1 MPDSLLYL
9 YSGFG
14 IFIGILLLTPLASIL
29 TIVTSWLLLKL
40 YKKSV
45 GKLMRT
51 FGNATKALSSI
62 GSLSNPVLPTVTQN
76 PRSIYVDSVS
86 DSHEGMFADRLY
98 RRLIS
103 KPWHYAGN
111 YAIAGVCFALVMC
124 VPYVFAFSQTQIN
137 PLGAA
142 NHPLQF
148 LLTGWIFT
156 WPVVLTTFFIANPA
170 WQSKCTILFGYFLV
184 FIAFS
189 ALVTLI
195 PTEAAS
201 RWGKGTPA
209 WSGETPF
216 RVAGRWIV
224 FNLIPTLLLI
234 AFRNRRIRAIAPLML
249 AFMTVI
255 STGLLSVL
263 MWAFINKKTF
273 VEIPVFISASL
284 GLSIYDSVIASLLLL
299 SIVACSIFGLVGWW
313 FLLRIRKGY
322 LLKSISDQSLA
333 LDAVWLLFGS
343 FYSMFLALAGPGWAA
358 SGIAAFLAYKAALQL
373 GNKRLLLKSSDD
385 QSHPALLVLR
395 VFSLGKRSEVLFENV
410 AQRWRYLGN
419 VQLIAGTDLA
429 ASTVA
434 PHQFLSFVS
443 GKLKLLFVNNDEA
456 INRSIREMDVR
467 SDADGRFR
475 INDFL
480 CRKDTWQSVLS
491 RLITGVDVVLMDLRN
506 FTKENK
512 GCIFELNELL
522 NVVPVQ
528 RLVLVVDNSTDK
540 DLLNETLEDSCA
552 KMRSDSPNP
561 NLSPCLIP
569 LHELTSFTTGELQKL
584 FNKLC
589 KGCGI
594 NRIDHISTGFAYQPV
609 GIKSN

>member
-1 MPDSLLYL
+1 MWKAPVSAGNNLVTMPSSLLYL

-51 FGNATKALSSI
+51 FGNATKALSNI
-62 GSLSNPVLPTVTQN
+62 GSLSKPVLPSVTRN
-76 PRSIYVDSVS
+76 PGSVYVDSVS

-98 RRLIS
+98 RQLI
-103 KPWHYAGN
+103 A
-111 YAIAGVCFALVMC
+111 ALVMC

-148 LLTGWIFT
+148 LLMWWTFI
-156 WPVVLTTFFIANPA
+156 WPGVLTTIFIVNPA
-170 WQSKCTILFGYFLV
+170 WQRKCTILFGYFVVLM
-184 FIAFS
+184 AFS
-189 ALVTLI
+189 AFVTLI

-201 RWGKGTPA
+201 QWGKGTPA
-209 WSGETPF
+209 WSGETPI
-216 RVAGRWIV
+216 RVAGRWIG
-224 FNLIPTLLLI
+224 FNLMPTLLLI

-249 AFMTVI
+249 AFMTVL
-255 STGLLSVL
+255 SAGVLSVL
-263 MWAFINKKTF
+263 TWAFIDKENF
-273 VEIPVFISASL
+273 VAVPVFISASL

-299 SIVACSIFGLVGWW
+299 SLLACCIFGMFGWW

-322 LLKSISDQSLA
+322 LLKSISDQSLT

-358 SGIAAFLAYKAALQL
+358 SGIAAFLAYKATLQL
-373 GNKRLLLKSSDD
+373 GNKRLLLKKSDD
-385 QSHPALLVLR
+385 QSSPALLVLR

-443 GKLKLLFVNNDEA
+443 GKLKLLFINNEEA
-456 INRSIREMDVR
+456 INRSIRETDVQP
-467 SDADGRFR
+467 DADGRFR

-480 CRKDTWQSVLS
+480 CRRDTWQSVLS
-491 RLITGVDVVLMDLRN
+491 GLIKGVDEDLVVLMDLRN
-506 FTKENK
+506 FTKEND

-528 RLVLVVDNSTDK
+528 RLVLVVDNSSDK
-540 DLLNETLEDSCA
+540 DRLNKTLEESCG
-552 KMRSDSPNP
+552 KLRSDSPNLGISP
-561 NLSPCLIP
+561 NAISLF
-569 LHELTSFTTGELQKL
+569 ELKSMKSGELQKL
-584 FNKLC
+584 LSKLC
-589 KGCGI
+589 TAAGNK
-594 NRIDHISTGFAYQPV
+594 ISNAHLPAQLNT
-609 GIKSN
+609 IK